1 MSIDEQLLQ
10 SIAQQTVDLETN
22 HQRLRRAAELLDLQP
37 GKIAITIHRNGN
49 WSYQGSVFERPA
61 MVDLLVENLV
71 AFNDRYYLLAPE
83 QLLEIT
89 VEDLPFVV
97 VDLNR
102 SSDNRQVTATT
113 NLGHSVVI
121 NDRHPCYLS
130 NLPDSALAVPCI
142 ELRSGIAARLS
153 RPMYYQLLEWC
164 ELESEQGEQYLRLYS
179 DGCRFELGRI

>member
-1 MSIDEQLLQ
+1 MSVDEELLE
-10 SIAQQTVDLETN
+10 SIAQQTADLETD

-49 WSYQGSVFERPA
+49 WSYQGSVFERAA
-61 MVDLLVENLV
+61 MVDLLARNLV
-71 AFNDRYYLLAPE
+71 SFNGRYYLLAPE
-83 QLLEIT
+83 QLLEIV

-102 SSDNRQVTATT
+102 SSDNRLVTATT
-113 NLGHSVVI
+113 NLNSSVII

-130 NLPDSALAVPCI
+130 NPPDSAVGIPCV

-164 ELESEQGEQYLRLYS
+164 ELETEEGEQYLRLYS

>member
-1 MSIDEQLLQ
+1 MSIDEHLLE

-49 WSYQGSVFERPA
+49 WSYQGSVFERTA
-61 MVDLLVENLV
+61 MVYLLAQNLV
-71 AFNDRYYLLAPE
+71 SLNGHYYLLAPE
-83 QLLEIT
+83 QLLEIV

-102 SSDNRQVTATT
+102 SSDNRLVTATT
-113 NLGHSVVI
+113 NLNSSVII
-121 NDRHPCYLS
+121 NERHPLYLS
-130 NLPDSALAVPCI
+130 NPPDSALGVPCV
-142 ELRSGIAARLS
+142 ELRTGIAARLS

-164 ELESEQGEQYLRLYS
+164 ELETEEGDQYLRLYS

>member
-1 MSIDEQLLQ
+1 MSIDEHLLKL
-10 SIAQQTVDLETN
+10 IAQQAVDLETE
-22 HQRLRRAAELLDLQP
+22 HQRLCRAAESLDLQP

-49 WSYQGSVFERPA
+49 WSYQGSVFERAA
-61 MVDLLVENLV
+61 MVDLLAENLV
-71 AFNDRYYLLAPE
+71 SFNGHYYLLTQE
-83 QLLEIT
+83 QLLEIV

-102 SSDNRQVTATT
+102 SSDNRLVTATT
-113 NLGHSVVI
+113 NLNTSVII

-130 NLPDSALAVPCI
+130 NPPESAVGIPCV

-164 ELESEQGEQYLRLYS
+164 ELETEEGEQCLRLYS